1 MIKKKNKKVVPKK
14 PDIDLYDDGVCVDPS
29 EEAST
34 PVEEPVVTTYIFMN
48 KFNIPIYAMVINC
61 DRTMMEQH
69 ILEYKVALDLKDI
82 SMVSIKGFEKWLVD
96 KGYTVE
102 PSEYISW
109 L

>member
-1 MIKKKNKKVVPKK
+1 MIKKKNKKVVPKGVVK
-14 PDIDLYDDGVCVDPS
+14 LIDETLYDDAVCDDPS
-29 EEAST
+29 R

-48 KFNIPIYAMVINC
+48 KYNIPIYAMVINC

>member
-1 MIKKKNKKVVPKK
+1 MIKKKNKKVVPKGVVK
-14 PDIDLYDDGVCVDPS
+14 LIDETLYDDAVCVDP
-29 EEAST
+29 ST